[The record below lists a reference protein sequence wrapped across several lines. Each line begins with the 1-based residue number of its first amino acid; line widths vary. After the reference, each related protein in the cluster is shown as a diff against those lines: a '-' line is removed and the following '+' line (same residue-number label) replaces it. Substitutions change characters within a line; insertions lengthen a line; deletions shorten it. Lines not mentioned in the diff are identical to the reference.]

1 MFGTVLNSD
10 CDNSV
15 LNKGVNAFVQYA
27 CSLPDR
33 GKDGEKNFVLCVAS
47 FGMMVLIIGL
57 VAFKQKAKITDYET
71 KHFIGRMEDYVMEV
85 RITDKQ
91 IEYFEKEIFNQ
102 NDSSSYGDQI
112 QDTIE
117 SWIIQNLENH
127 VR

>member
-1 MFGTVLNSD
+1 
-10 CDNSV
+10 
-15 LNKGVNAFVQYA
+15 
-27 CSLPDR
+27 
-33 GKDGEKNFVLCVAS
+33 
-47 FGMMVLIIGL
+47 
-57 VAFKQKAKITDYET
+57 
-71 KHFIGRMEDYVMEV
+71 MEDYVMEV